1 MASGGENLDIKI
13 IEKVKKLLAL
23 SESSNENEAQLA
35 MMKAQE
41 ILAKYKLS
49 LREVKEFKKINSK
62 IIKSVSDVTF
72 RRSKW
77 KAELADVIANNFGCY
92 IYFKTRRTHKIV
104 FLGREEDAA
113 VCNIMLEYAIDS
125 IESTMKAIKY
135 SYRRNGMSTKGIT
148 NDYAMGFIEGLNYRF
163 EKQKE
168 NNEEWGLVLMKDV
181 DVIETYNN
189 MDFRKTV
196 NCDVD
201 FEYSEVYDQGIED
214 GKKFSISD
222 KVEQGKSDET
232 ALLEC

>member
-1 MASGGENLDIKI
+1 MDTKI

-35 MMKAQE
+35 MIKAQE

-49 LREVKEFKKINSK
+49 LKEVKEFKKINSK
-62 IIKSVSDVTF
+62 IIKKVSDITF
-72 RRSKW
+72 RTSKW

-92 IYFKTRRTHKIV
+92 IYFETKRTHKIV
-104 FLGREEDAA
+104 FLGKEEDAM
-113 VCNIMLEYAIDS
+113 VCNIILEYAIDS
-125 IESTMKAIKY
+125 IESTMRVIKY
-135 SYRRNGMSTKGIT
+135 SYRKNRMSTRGIT

-163 EKQKE
+163 EKQKQ
-168 NNEEWGLVLMKDV
+168 NNREWGLVLMRDADV
-181 DVIETYNN
+181 TETYNN
-189 MDFRKTV
+189 MDFRKNL

-201 FEYSEVYDQGIED
+201 FEYSEIYDQGVED

-232 ALLEC
+232 VLLEC

>member
-1 MASGGENLDIKI
+1 MDTKI

-35 MMKAQE
+35 MIKAQE

-49 LREVKEFKKINSK
+49 FKEVKEFKKINSK
-62 IIKSVSDVTF
+62 IIKKVSDITF

-92 IYFKTRRTHKIV
+92 IYFETKRTHKIV
-104 FLGREEDAA
+104 FLGKEEDAM
-113 VCNIMLEYAIDS
+113 VCNIILEYAIDS
-125 IESTMKAIKY
+125 IESAMRAIKY
-135 SYRRNGMSTKGIT
+135 SYRRNKMSTKGIT

-163 EKQKE
+163 EKQKQ
-168 NNEEWGLVLMKDV
+168 NNREWGLVLMRDADV
-181 DVIETYNN
+181 TETYNN
-189 MDFRKTV
+189 MDFRKNL

-201 FEYSEVYDQGIED
+201 FEYSEIYGQGVED

-232 ALLEC
+232 VLLEC